1 MSWRADTSWINSRPV
16 NVSTIQS
23 LIGHFLQD
31 RDSPS
36 LLQEKLD
43 VFEKEC
49 GKKTWGDKPYE
60 KVVESEADL
69 DWLINNPES
78 YRNAVCIIEPAS
90 NVGKNLAKEDVR
102 ASSNIA
108 YLCRSIADCD
118 SILFPLWKS
127 GVLDQKKLSHVFET
141 CLAVF
146 VEGGYPSAKDP
157 SSFTD
162 QSISLR
168 ELQDVVQNLILS
180 RTHKSAPHI
189 FICIGHQLS
198 AQAHINLIKKAVES
212 IKKSIG
218 DILEK
223 ESYQHDLLLETSQK
237 IEDIGVDL
245 QIIKDRECVAKGWH
259 DNCFAVALNEVAEV
273 GHCELHHYEHSG
285 IHPSSGFKSLLAR
298 HIKTSDAYDGIVEH
312 SISYEK
318 DLNIVMFHTD
328 EVNEEA
334 MLFANWAYS
343 ELHQAVHTCRHQ
355 LALSELS
362 WLLDL
367 PASIEILCSTY
378 AERQKCTEVAAT
390 CITYVDRETQGIRR
404 SFSFQFH
411 PELLSDLREFNIC
424 GAPSYGKLKNDDG
437 IRMLMRVIYESILD

>member
-1 MSWRADTSWINSRPV
+1 MSWRTNTSWNNSNTG

-36 LLQEKLD
+36 LLQESLD
-43 VFEKEC
+43 SFEHEY
-49 GKKTWGDKPYE
+49 GRNTWGEKPYE
-60 KVVESEADL
+60 KVVDSEADL
-69 DWLINNPES
+69 DWLINNPDS
-78 YRNAVCIIEPAS
+78 YRNSVCIIEPAS
-90 NVGKNLAKEDVR
+90 NVGKNLANEDVR

-127 GVLDQKKLSHVFET
+127 GKLDQKKLLHVFDT

-146 VEGGYPSAKDP
+146 VEGGFPSAKDP
-157 SSFTD
+157 DSFTG
-162 QSISLR
+162 QSISLL

-198 AQAHINLIKKAVES
+198 AQAHVNLIKNAVHS
-212 IKKSIG
+212 IRSEIGEILKKN
-218 DILEK
+218 
-223 ESYQHDLLLETSQK
+223 SYQYGLLLETAQS
-237 IEDIGVDL
+237 IEAIGSSL
-245 QIIKDRECVAKGWH
+245 SIIKDGKCVARGWD

-273 GHCELHHYEHSG
+273 GHCELHHYEHPG
-285 IHPSSGFKSLLAR
+285 LHPSKDFKTLLSK
-298 HIKTSDAYDGIVEH
+298 HIQTSDSYDGIVEH

-343 ELHQAVHTCRHQ
+343 ELQQAVHTCRHQ
-355 LALSELS
+355 IGLSKLA

-367 PASIEILCSTY
+367 PTSIEILCSTY
-378 AERQKCTEVAAT
+378 VEGRKCTEVAAT
-390 CITYVDRETQGIRR
+390 CITYVDRATQEVRR

-411 PELLSDLREFNIC
+411 PELLSDLREFHVC
-424 GAPSYGKLKNDDG
+424 GVPSFSQLKKDDG